1 MDTKSIKPGDRRNAT
16 TIVSKFL
23 YASPLFCL
31 IMCVLHKM
39 LFHKAEDM
47 IMINPT
53 WHTQGSYL
61 SAVVANANSHANSP
75 SKEQEHSQAFFR
87 QKASISNKQLNEVS
101 GVDNFR
107 KILSMSEI
115 IETSSKLIAGP
126 TIIKYFETF

>member
-1 MDTKSIKPGDRRNAT
+1 MDTKSIKPGDRRNVT

-23 YASPLFCL
+23 YAFPLFCL

-47 IMINPT
+47 IKINPT
-53 WHTQGSYL
+53 RHTQGSYL

-87 QKASISNKQLNEVS
+87 QKAPISNKQFNEVS
-101 GVDNFR
+101 SVGNFR
-107 KILSMSEI
+107 KV
-115 IETSSKLIAGP
+115 
-126 TIIKYFETF
+126 